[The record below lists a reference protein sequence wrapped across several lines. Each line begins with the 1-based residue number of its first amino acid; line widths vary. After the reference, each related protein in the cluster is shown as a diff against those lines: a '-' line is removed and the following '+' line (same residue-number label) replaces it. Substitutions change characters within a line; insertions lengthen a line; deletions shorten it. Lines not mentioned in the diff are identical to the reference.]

1 LCISSYVVR
10 ITGIYLLPILNHK
23 KILITLNKL
32 FIIHQLWSRLEFVLV
47 KISNIFITFEALK
60 LYQMKRILFLILVIT
75 SINSFAQSDSTFI
88 RKIYD
93 EALENGQSY
102 ENLRSLCKDV
112 GARITGSAEA
122 EMAIKWGEK
131 LLNSY
136 GFDKVYLQEIQVPHW
151 ERGTKEAAW
160 ITNEKGET
168 IKLDILALGGSVG
181 TNGLIE
187 AEVIGIENLEALE
200 QLSEKEVQ
208 GKIVFLSQPFDQKNI
223 QTFKSYGACYP
234 IRGKG
239 TNEAGKL
246 NALAVVIRSLATPED
261 DFPHTGIMRYEE
273 GVHKISGAAMSTK
286 NATLLSAWL
295 KKGKVT
301 LKMEMDC
308 KTYPDVTSYN
318 VIAEMNGKDDKII
331 TWGGHLDSWDVGDG
345 AHDDG
350 AGIVHSIE
358 AMRIL
363 KKLGYKPNHK
373 LRCVLFMNEENGN
386 MGGKSYAKIASE
398 NKEEHICAIE
408 SDRGGFLPMGFDVN
422 GTDKQLSLVR
432 QFKPLLAD
440 FELFRFNKGFGG
452 VDIGPLREYY
462 PDMIQLGMSINSQLY
477 FNYHHSNN
485 DVFENVNKR
494 ELELGAA
501 AMATMIYLMDKTLK

>member
-1 LCISSYVVR
+1 MKQ
-10 ITGIYLLPILNHK
+10 IL
-23 KILITLNKL
+23 
-32 FIIHQLWSRLEFVLV
+32 
-47 KISNIFITFEALK
+47 
-60 LYQMKRILFLILVIT
+60 LFLLTVI
-75 SINSFAQSDSTFI
+75 SLNSFTQDDSTFI
-88 RKIYD
+88 RKVYD
-93 EALENGQSY
+93 EALERGESY
-102 ENLRSLCKDV
+102 ENLRGLCKDI

-122 EMAIKWGEK
+122 EMAVKWGEK

-136 GFDKVYLQEIQVPHW
+136 GFDKVYLQEIKVPHW

-160 ITNEKGET
+160 IINEKGET

-181 TNGLIE
+181 TNGLTQG
-187 AEVIGIENLEALE
+187 EVIEVKNLEALKL
-200 QLSEKEVQ
+200 LSENDVK
-208 GKIVFLSQPFDQKNI
+208 GKIVFISQAFDQKNI

-246 NALAVVIRSLATPED
+246 NAKAVVIRSLATPED
-261 DFPHTGIMRYEE
+261 DFPHTGTMHYDED
-273 GVHKISGAAMSTK
+273 VNKIPGAAISTR
-286 NATLLSAWL
+286 NATLLSSWL
-295 KKGKVT
+295 KQGKVV

-308 KTYPDVTSYN
+308 KKFEDVTSYN
-318 VIAEMNGKDDKII
+318 VIAEINGKDDKII
-331 TWGGHLDSWDVGDG
+331 TWGGHLDSWDVGEG

-358 AMRIL
+358 ALRIL
-363 KKLGYKPNHK
+363 KQLGYQPNHK

-408 SDRGGFLPMGFDVN
+408 SDRGGFLPTGFDVN
-422 GTDKQLSLVR
+422 GTEEQLKMV
-432 QFKPLLAD
+432 QNFKPLLAD

-452 VDIGPLREYY
+452 VDIGPLKEYY
-462 PDMIQLGMSINSQLY
+462 PNMIQLGMAINSQIY

-485 DVFENVNKR
+485 DIFENVNKR

-501 AMATMIYLMDKTLK
+501 AMATMIYLMDQKLK